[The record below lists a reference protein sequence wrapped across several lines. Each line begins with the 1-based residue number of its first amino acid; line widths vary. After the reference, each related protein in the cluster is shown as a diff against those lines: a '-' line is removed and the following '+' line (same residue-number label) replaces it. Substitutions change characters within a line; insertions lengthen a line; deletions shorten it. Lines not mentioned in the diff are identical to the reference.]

1 MRSSFLRSRRLAR
14 PFEDSRAPADDV
26 PTKNA
31 STRRMRGLIAAHA
44 RARRGNDRR
53 AMTIGA
59 RRDAA
64 DPADPREFP
73 WITTTARATDAV
85 ANSNAPP
92 RIRKREREMVTG
104 PEGEGGGVKTT
115 TPTSRTPTQS
125 VMESWGKG
133 RSRSGSAVEASASP
147 SATATKSSK
156 ETKSG
161 VVGAGGVESD
171 ARERKNNPHST
182 ARELKKAADELK
194 KRVKTKEDYRSKL
207 RVLRLYTEAVV
218 YFVEAASMTV
228 DDEKKK
234 QNYRDDVNF
243 ADYVRTVCEAWY
255 NASDA
260 DFSFRCTA
268 LRALL
273 ARLSC
278 ACSSRVFKMSTRD
291 HVDAVEGAESGD
303 ADAISA
309 LVSGIQD
316 ARAMTKC
323 MAQASSNLSALRAMV
338 PDDRDDAKEIWQ
350 TLTDFAPDGGTGANS
365 LQIVTEARAALGLIA
380 TLKKID

>member
-1 MRSSFLRSRRLAR
+1 
-14 PFEDSRAPADDV
+14 
-26 PTKNA
+26 
-31 STRRMRGLIAAHA
+31 
-44 RARRGNDRR
+44 
-53 AMTIGA
+53 MTIGA

-73 WITTTARATDAV
+73 WITTTARATDAA

-104 PEGEGGGVKTT
+104 PEGEDGGVKRT

-182 ARELKKAADELK
+182 ARESKKAADELK

>member
-1 MRSSFLRSRRLAR
+1 
-14 PFEDSRAPADDV
+14 
-26 PTKNA
+26 
-31 STRRMRGLIAAHA
+31 
-44 RARRGNDRR
+44 
-53 AMTIGA
+53 MTIGD

-73 WITTTARATDAV
+73 WITTRARATDAA

-104 PEGEGGGVKTT
+104 PEGEDGGVKRT

-125 VMESWGKG
+125 VMEAWGKG
-133 RSRSGSAVEASASP
+133 RSRSGSAAEASASP

-156 ETKSG
+156 ETKRG

-243 ADYVRTVCEAWY
+243 ADYVRTVCDAWY

-350 TLTDFAPDGGTGANS
+350 TLTDFASDGGTGANS

>member
-1 MRSSFLRSRRLAR
+1 
-14 PFEDSRAPADDV
+14 
-26 PTKNA
+26 
-31 STRRMRGLIAAHA
+31 
-44 RARRGNDRR
+44 
-53 AMTIGA
+53 MTIGE
-59 RRDAA
+59 RRDVA

-73 WITTTARATDAV
+73 WITTTARVMNAA
-85 ANSNAPP
+85 ANSNVPP
-92 RIRKREREMVTG
+92 RIRKREREPARG
-104 PEGEGGGVKTT
+104 PEGEDGAVKTT

-125 VMESWGKG
+125 VSPMMESWGKG

-147 SATATKSSK
+147 SASATKSST

-161 VVGAGGVESD
+161 VVRAGGVESD
-171 ARERKNNPHST
+171 VRERKNNPHST

-316 ARAMTKC
+316 ARAITKC

-338 PDDRDDAKEIWQ
+338 PDDRDDAKEIWH

>member
-1 MRSSFLRSRRLAR
+1 
-14 PFEDSRAPADDV
+14 
-26 PTKNA
+26 
-31 STRRMRGLIAAHA
+31 
-44 RARRGNDRR
+44 
-53 AMTIGA
+53 MTIGD

-73 WITTTARATDAV
+73 WITTTARATDAA
-85 ANSNAPP
+85 ANSNVPP
-92 RIRKREREMVTG
+92 RIRKRERGMVTG
-104 PEGEGGGVKTT
+104 PEGEDGEVKST

-133 RSRSGSAVEASASP
+133 RSRSGSAAEASASP

-243 ADYVRTVCEAWY
+243 ADYVRTVCDAWY

>member
-1 MRSSFLRSRRLAR
+1 MRSSFPRSRRLAR

-31 STRRMRGLIAAHA
+31 FDWRMRGLIAAHA

-53 AMTIGA
+53 AMTIGD

-104 PEGEGGGVKTT
+104 PEGEDGGVKRT

-133 RSRSGSAVEASASP
+133 RSRSGSAAEASASP